1 VGAACMGVLKASL
14 STGAEKSE

>member
-1 VGAACMGVLKASL
+1 MHGVLMASL

>member
-1 VGAACMGVLKASL
+1 MHGVLRASL